1 MKNLKTSNNTNKNND
16 HTEIS
21 LGRVLPRLEYTS
33 DAPVKLVFLVLYIL
47 GAILIWNTQADIAA
61 STEKIEYISPIA
73 EFAAK
78 NIFVTYLI
86 IAGIAVTILIL
97 TPIGMRSVQ
106 DRLKSIGL
114 VNHSEAVPELKGKHK
129 DRNNPRISIWEFT
142 SQGIPLKVWK
152 DKQAAIETALD
163 ITIVKMKNGSGKS
176 RVLIH
181 AVPAVSDLP
190 DIIKWND
197 KLLSQQSFVLKL
209 GESFTGPVTVD
220 LARVPHILLGGATGS
235 GKSVLLKLLLMQANK
250 KGANVCIA
258 DFKGGV
264 DFPPVWHKEC
274 RMCFEEQATLE
285 LLTELTEELERRK
298 HLLKAAGLPN
308 IDHYNVA
315 TGENLQ
321 RYIFACDE
329 LAEMLDKTGL
339 TKEQKEIVVK
349 IESKLSVIAR
359 QGRAFGIHL
368 ILATQRPDSAILNG
382 QIKNNL
388 NCRICGRADN
398 VLSMIILDKTDAADQ
413 IPEDAQGRFLLNDGT
428 MFQAYWFDDAVGIA
442 GPHP

>member
-1 MKNLKTSNNTNKNND
+1 MKATKTPKSDPNNSVTK
-16 HTEIS
+16 IS
-21 LGRVLPRLEYTS
+21 LGRVLPRLDSTS
-33 DAPVKLVFLVLYIL
+33 DAPVKLIFLVLYIL
-47 GAILIWNTQADIAA
+47 GAVLIWHTQADIAA

-73 EFAAK
+73 ELAAN
-78 NIFVTYLI
+78 NIFVTYLLG
-86 IAGIAVTILIL
+86 AGILVTILIL
-97 TPIGMRSVQ
+97 TPIGKRSVQ
-106 DRLKSIGL
+106 EQLRSIGL
-114 VNHSEAVPELKGKHK
+114 VNHADAVPELKSKRK
-129 DRNNPRISIWEFT
+129 DKQNPKITIWEFT
-142 SQGIPLKVWK
+142 SQGIPLKVWQ
-152 DKQAAIETALD
+152 DKQAAIETTLD

-176 RVLIH
+176 RVLIQ

-190 DIIKWND
+190 DMIKWKD
-197 KLLSQQSFVLKL
+197 KYLSQQSFVLNL
-209 GESFTGPVTVD
+209 GESFTGTITVD

-235 GKSVLLKLLLMQANK
+235 GKSVLLKLLLMQATK
-250 KGANVCIA
+250 KGAKVCIA

-264 DFPPVWHKEC
+264 DFPPVWHKKC
-274 RMCFEEQATLE
+274 RMCFEEQSALE

-298 HLLKAAGLPN
+298 QLLKAAGLPN
-308 IDHYNVA
+308 IDHYNAV
-315 TGENLQ
+315 TGEKLQ

-349 IESKLSVIAR
+349 IEGLLGTIAR

-382 QIKNNL
+382 QIKNNI

-413 IPEDAQGRFLLNDGT
+413 IPEDAQGRFLLHDGT
-428 MFQAYWFDDAVGIA
+428 MFQAYWFDDTGGI
-442 GPHP
+442 

>member
-1 MKNLKTSNNTNKNND
+1 MKASKTPKSNQNNV
-16 HTEIS
+16 TTKIG
-21 LGRVLPRLEYTS
+21 LGRVLPRLNYT
-33 DAPVKLVFLVLYIL
+33 DHAPVKLIFLILYIL
-47 GAILIWNTQADIAA
+47 GAVLIWNAQADIAA

-78 NIFVTYLI
+78 NIFGTYLI
-86 IAGIAVTILIL
+86 GAGIVVTMLIL
-97 TPIGMRSVQ
+97 TPIGKRSVQ
-106 DRLKSIGL
+106 DQLKSIGL
-114 VNHSEAVPELKGKHK
+114 VNHAEAVPELKRKRK
-129 DRNNPRISIWEFT
+129 DKKNPRISIWEFT

-152 DKQAAIETALD
+152 EKKEAIETALD

-190 DIIKWND
+190 DMIEWKD
-197 KLLSQQSFVLKL
+197 KFLSQQSFILNL

-274 RMCFEEQATLE
+274 RMCFEEQSTLE

-298 HLLKAAGLPN
+298 KLLKASGLPN
-308 IDHYNVA
+308 IDHYNAA

-349 IESKLSVIAR
+349 IEGLLGTIAR

-382 QIKNNL
+382 QIKNNI

-413 IPEDAQGRFLLNDGT
+413 IPEDAQGRFILHDGT
-428 MFQAYWFDDAVGIA
+428 MFQAYWFDDTGGI
-442 GPHP
+442 

>member
-1 MKNLKTSNNTNKNND
+1 MKAAKSPKSIQNKANTE
-16 HTEIS
+16 TG
-21 LGRVLPRLEYTS
+21 LGRTLPRLDSTS
-33 DAPVKLVFLVLYIL
+33 DAPVKLIFLILYIL
-47 GAILIWNTQADIAA
+47 GAILVWNTQADIAA

-73 EFAAK
+73 EFAAN
-78 NIFVTYLI
+78 NIFATYLLGVGTLVI
-86 IAGIAVTILIL
+86 ILIL
-97 TPIGMRSVQ
+97 TPIGKRSVQ
-106 DRLKSIGL
+106 EQLRSIGL
-114 VNHSEAVPELKGKHK
+114 VNHADAVPELKSKRK
-129 DRNNPRISIWEFT
+129 DKKNPRISIWEFT

-176 RVLIH
+176 RVLIQ

-190 DIIKWND
+190 EMIQWKD
-197 KLLSQQSFVLKL
+197 KYLSEQSFILNL

-250 KGANVCIA
+250 KGAKVCIA

-274 RMCFEEQATLE
+274 RMCFEEQSTLK
-285 LLTELTEELERRK
+285 LLTELVEELEHRK
-298 HLLKAAGLPN
+298 QLLSASGLSN
-308 IDHYNVA
+308 IDHHNAA
-315 TGENLQ
+315 TGDNLQ

-339 TKEQKEIVVK
+339 TKDQKETVNK
-349 IESKLSVIAR
+349 IEGLLSTIAR

-368 ILATQRPDSAILNG
+368 ILATQRPDSTILNG
-382 QIKNNL
+382 QIKNNI

-398 VLSMIILDKTDAADQ
+398 VLSMIILDNTDAADM
-413 IPEDAQGRFLLNDGT
+413 IPEDAQGRFLLKGGS
-428 MFQAYWFDDAVGIA
+428 MFQAYWFDDTGGV
-442 GPHP
+442 

>member
-1 MKNLKTSNNTNKNND
+1 MKATKTPKKTNTTK
-16 HTEIS
+16 IS
-21 LGRVLPRLEYTS
+21 LGRVLPRLDST
-33 DAPVKLVFLVLYIL
+33 DHAPVKLIFLILYIL
-47 GAILIWNTQADIAA
+47 GAVLIWHTQANIAA

-86 IAGIAVTILIL
+86 VAGIAVTMLIL
-97 TPIGMRSVQ
+97 TPIGKRSVQ
-106 DRLKSIGL
+106 DQLKSIGL
-114 VNHSEAVPELKGKHK
+114 VNHAEAVPELKSKQK

-152 DKQAAIETALD
+152 DKKEAIETALD

-190 DIIKWND
+190 DMIQWKN
-197 KLLSQQSFVLKL
+197 KYLSQQSFILNL
-209 GESFTGPVTVD
+209 GESFTGLVTVD

-250 KGANVCIA
+250 KGGNVCIA

-264 DFPPVWHKEC
+264 DFPPIWHKEC
-274 RMCFEEQATLE
+274 RMCFEEQSTLE

-298 HLLKAAGLPN
+298 QLLKASGLPN
-308 IDHYNVA
+308 IDHYNTA

-339 TKEQKEIVVK
+339 AKEQKEIVVK
-349 IESKLSVIAR
+349 IEGLLGTIAR

-368 ILATQRPDSAILNG
+368 ILATQRPDSTILNG
-382 QIKNNL
+382 QIKNNI

-398 VLSMIILDKTDAADQ
+398 VLSMIILDNTDAADQ
-413 IPEDAQGRFLLNDGT
+413 IPEDAQGRFLLHDGT
-428 MFQAYWFDDAVGIA
+428 MFQAYWFEDSEMDLRSKR
-442 GPHP
+442 

>member
-1 MKNLKTSNNTNKNND
+1 MKTPKKTNTTK
-16 HTEIS
+16 IS
-21 LGRVLPRLEYTS
+21 LGRVLSRLDSTS
-33 DAPVKLVFLVLYIL
+33 DAPVKLIFLLLYVL
-47 GAILIWNTQADIAA
+47 GEVLIWNTQADIAA

-86 IAGIAVTILIL
+86 IAGIAVIILIL
-97 TPIGMRSVQ
+97 TPIGKRSVQ
-106 DRLKSIGL
+106 ERLKSIGL
-114 VNHSEAVPELKGKHK
+114 VNHAEAVPELKSKRK
-129 DRNNPRISIWEFT
+129 DKQNPRISIWEFT

-190 DIIKWND
+190 DMIQWKD
-197 KLLSQQSFVLKL
+197 KYLSQQSFILNL

-264 DFPPVWHKEC
+264 DFPPVWHNEC
-274 RMCFEEQATLE
+274 RMCFEEQSTLE

-298 HLLKAAGLPN
+298 QLLKASGLPN
-308 IDHYNVA
+308 IDHYNAA

-339 TKEQKEIVVK
+339 TKEEKEIVAK
-349 IESKLSVIAR
+349 IESRLSVIAR

-368 ILATQRPDSAILNG
+368 ILATQRPDSTILNG
-382 QIKNNL
+382 QIKNNI

-398 VLSMIILDKTDAADQ
+398 VLSMIILDNTDAADQ
-413 IPEDAQGRFLLNDGT
+413 IPEDAQGRFLLHDGT
-428 MFQAYWFDDAVGIA
+428 MFQAYWFDDTGGI
-442 GPHP
+442 

>member
-1 MKNLKTSNNTNKNND
+1 MKATKTPKSKQKDITTK
-16 HTEIS
+16 TG
-21 LGRVLPRLEYTS
+21 LGRVLPRLDSTS
-33 DAPVKLVFLVLYIL
+33 DAPVKLISLVLYIL
-47 GAILIWNTQADIAA
+47 GAVLIWHTQADSAA

-78 NIFVTYLI
+78 NIFATYLI
-86 IAGIAVTILIL
+86 VAGIAVTILIL
-97 TPIGMRSVQ
+97 TPIGKRSVQ
-106 DRLKSIGL
+106 EQLKSIGL
-114 VNHSEAVPELKGKHK
+114 INHAEAVPELKSKRK
-129 DRNNPRISIWEFT
+129 DKQNSKISVWEFT

-176 RVLIH
+176 RVLLH
-181 AVPAVSDLP
+181 TVPAVSDLP
-190 DIIKWND
+190 DMIQWKD
-197 KLLSQQSFVLKL
+197 RYLSQQSFILNL

-274 RMCFEEQATLE
+274 RMCFEEQSTLE

-298 HLLKAAGLPN
+298 KLLKASGLPN
-308 IDHYNVA
+308 IDHYNAA

-339 TKEQKEIVVK
+339 TKEQKETVVK
-349 IESKLSVIAR
+349 IEGLLGTIAR

-382 QIKNNL
+382 QIKNNI

-398 VLSMIILDKTDAADQ
+398 VLSMIILDKADAADL
-413 IPEDAQGRFLLNDGT
+413 IPEDAQGRFLLKGGA
-428 MFQAYWFDDAVGIA
+428 MFQAYWFDDTGGI
-442 GPHP
+442 

>member
-1 MKNLKTSNNTNKNND
+1 MKATKPSKKTNTTK
-16 HTEIS
+16 IS
-21 LGRVLPRLEYTS
+21 LGRVLPRLDATS
-33 DAPVKLVFLVLYIL
+33 DAPVKLILLVLYIL
-47 GAILIWNTQADIAA
+47 GAVLIWNTQTDIAA
-61 STEKIEYISPIA
+61 ATENIEYISPIA
-73 EFAAK
+73 QFAAK
-78 NIFVTYLI
+78 NIFVTYLLV
-86 IAGIAVTILIL
+86 AGIAVTILIL
-97 TPIGMRSVQ
+97 IPIGKRSVQ
-106 DRLKSIGL
+106 EQLKSIGL
-114 VNHSEAVPELKGKHK
+114 VNHSEAVPELKSKRK
-129 DRNNPRISIWEFT
+129 DKQNPKITIWEFT
-142 SQGIPLKVWK
+142 SQGIPLKIWK
-152 DKQAAIETALD
+152 DKKESIETVLD

-190 DIIKWND
+190 DMIHWMD
-197 KLLSQQSFVLKL
+197 KYLSQQSFILNL
-209 GESFTGPVTVD
+209 GESFTGPVSVN
-220 LARVPHILLGGATGS
+220 LERVPHILLGGATGS

-274 RMCFEEQATLE
+274 RMCFEERSTLE

-298 HLLKAAGLPN
+298 QLLKASGLPN
-308 IDHYNVA
+308 IDHHNAA
-315 TGENLQ
+315 TGDNLK

-349 IESKLSVIAR
+349 IEGLLGTIAR

-382 QIKNNL
+382 QIKNNI
-388 NCRICGRADN
+388 NCRICGRSDN

-428 MFQAYWFDDAVGIA
+428 MFQAYWFDDTGGI
-442 GPHP
+442 

>member
-1 MKNLKTSNNTNKNND
+1 MKATKTPKKND
-16 HTEIS
+16 TTKIS
-21 LGRVLPRLEYTS
+21 LGRVLPRLDATS
-33 DAPVKLVFLVLYIL
+33 DAPVKLIFLILYIL
-47 GAILIWNTQADIAA
+47 GAVLIWHTQADIAA
-61 STEKIEYISPIA
+61 STEKIQYISPFA
-73 EFAAK
+73 EFAAR
-78 NIFVTYLI
+78 NIFATYLI
-86 IAGIAVTILIL
+86 VAGIVVTILIL
-97 TPIGMRSVQ
+97 TPIGKRSVQ
-106 DRLKSIGL
+106 KQLQTIGL
-114 VNHSEAVPELKGKHK
+114 VNHAEAVPELKSKRK
-129 DRNNPRISIWEFT
+129 DKQNPKITIWEFT
-142 SQGIPLKVWK
+142 SQGIPLKAWK
-152 DKQAAIETALD
+152 DKKEAIETALD

-190 DIIKWND
+190 DIIKWKD
-197 KLLSQQSFVLKL
+197 KYLSQQSFVLNL
-209 GESFTGPVTVD
+209 GESFTGPVTMD

-274 RMCFEEQATLE
+274 RMCFEEQSTLE
-285 LLTELTEELERRK
+285 LLTELAEELERRK
-298 HLLKAAGLPN
+298 RLLKAAGLPN
-308 IDHYNVA
+308 IDHYNAV

-349 IESKLSVIAR
+349 IESKLSIIAR

-368 ILATQRPDSAILNG
+368 ILATQRPDSTILNG
-382 QIKNNL
+382 QIKNNI

-398 VLSMIILDKTDAADQ
+398 VLSMIILDNTDAADQ
-413 IPEDAQGRFLLNDGT
+413 IPEDAQGRFLLHDGT
-428 MFQAYWFDDAVGIA
+428 IFQAYWFDDTGGI
-442 GPHP
+442 

>member
-1 MKNLKTSNNTNKNND
+1 MKTMKSPKPNKANVTTKT
-16 HTEIS
+16 S
-21 LGRVLPRLEYTS
+21 LGRVLPRLDSTS
-33 DAPVKLVFLVLYIL
+33 DAPVKLIFLALYIL

-73 EFAAK
+73 EFAAN
-78 NIFVTYLI
+78 NIFVAYLL
-86 IAGIAVTILIL
+86 GVGTLVTILIL
-97 TPIGMRSVQ
+97 TPIGKRSVQ
-106 DRLKSIGL
+106 DQLKSIGL
-114 VNHSEAVPELKGKHK
+114 INHSEAVPELKSKRK
-129 DRNNPRISIWEFT
+129 DKQNPKITIWEFT

-176 RVLIH
+176 RVLIQ

-190 DIIKWND
+190 EMIQWKD
-197 KLLSQQSFVLKL
+197 KYLSEQSFILNL
-209 GESFTGPVTVD
+209 GESFTGPITVD

-250 KGANVCIA
+250 KGAKVCIA

-274 RMCFEEQATLE
+274 QMCFEEQSTLE
-285 LLTELTEELERRK
+285 LLIELTEELERRK
-298 HLLKAAGLPN
+298 ALLKASGLPN
-308 IDHYNVA
+308 IDHYNAA

-339 TKEQKEIVVK
+339 TKEQKETVSK
-349 IESKLSVIAR
+349 IESRLSMIAR

-368 ILATQRPDSAILNG
+368 ILATQRPDSTILNG
-382 QIKNNL
+382 QIKNNI

-398 VLSMIILDKTDAADQ
+398 VLSMIILDNTDAADL
-413 IPEDAQGRFLLNDGT
+413 IPEDAQGRFILQGGT
-428 MFQAYWFDDAVGIA
+428 TFQAYWFEDSDL
-442 GPHP
+442 

>member
-1 MKNLKTSNNTNKNND
+1 MKATKPSKKTNTTK
-16 HTEIS
+16 IS
-21 LGRVLPRLEYTS
+21 LGRVLPRLDSTS
-33 DAPVKLVFLVLYIL
+33 DAPVKLIFLVLYIL
-47 GAILIWNTQADIAA
+47 GAVLIWNTQADIAA

-73 EFAAK
+73 AFAAK

-97 TPIGMRSVQ
+97 TPIGKRSVQ
-106 DRLKSIGL
+106 DQLKSIGL
-114 VNHSEAVPELKGKHK
+114 VNYAEAVPELKSKRK
-129 DRNNPRISIWEFT
+129 DKQNPKISIWEFT

-152 DKQAAIETALD
+152 DKKEAIETVRD

-181 AVPAVSDLP
+181 AVPAVSELP
-190 DIIKWND
+190 DKIKW
-197 KLLSQQSFVLKL
+197 KEKYLCQQSFALNL

-274 RMCFEEQATLE
+274 RMCFEEQSTLD
-285 LLTELTEELERRK
+285 LLTELSEELERRK
-298 HLLKAAGLPN
+298 QLLKAAGLPN
-308 IDHYNVA
+308 IDHYNAA

-339 TKEQKEIVVK
+339 TIEQKEIVVK
-349 IESKLSVIAR
+349 IEGLLGTIAR

-368 ILATQRPDSAILNG
+368 ILATQRPDSNILNG
-382 QIKNNL
+382 QIKNNI

-413 IPEDAQGRFLLNDGT
+413 IPEDAQGRFILQDGT
-428 MFQAYWFDDAVGIA
+428 IFQAYWFDDAGGI
-442 GPHP
+442 

>member
-1 MKNLKTSNNTNKNND
+1 MKATKTPKKTNTTK
-16 HTEIS
+16 IS
-21 LGRVLPRLEYTS
+21 LGRVLPRLDST
-33 DAPVKLVFLVLYIL
+33 DHAPVKLIFLILYIL
-47 GAILIWNTQADIAA
+47 GAILIWNTQANIAA

-73 EFAAK
+73 EFTAK
-78 NIFVTYLI
+78 NIFATYLI
-86 IAGIAVTILIL
+86 VAGIAVTILIL
-97 TPIGMRSVQ
+97 TPIGKRTVQ
-106 DRLKSIGL
+106 DQLKSIGL
-114 VNHSEAVPELKGKHK
+114 INHSEAVPELKSKHK
-129 DRNNPRISIWEFT
+129 DKKNPRITVWEFT

-152 DKQAAIETALD
+152 DKKEAIETALD

-181 AVPAVSDLP
+181 AVSAVSDLP
-190 DIIKWND
+190 DMVKWKD
-197 KLLSQQSFVLKL
+197 KYLSQQSFVLSL

-258 DFKGGV
+258 DFKSGV

-274 RMCFEEQATLE
+274 RMCFEEQSTLE
-285 LLTELTEELERRK
+285 LLTELTEEMERRK
-298 HLLKAAGLPN
+298 QLLKASGLPN
-308 IDHYNVA
+308 IDHHNAA
-315 TGENLQ
+315 TGDNLQ

-339 TKEQKEIVVK
+339 TKEQKETVVK
-349 IESKLSVIAR
+349 IEGLLGTIAR

-382 QIKNNL
+382 QIKNNI

-428 MFQAYWFDDAVGIA
+428 MFQAYWFDDTGGI
-442 GPHP
+442 

>member
-1 MKNLKTSNNTNKNND
+1 MKATKTPKKTNTTK
-16 HTEIS
+16 IS
-21 LGRVLPRLEYTS
+21 LGRVLPRLDSTS
-33 DAPVKLVFLVLYIL
+33 DAPVKLIFLILYIL
-47 GAILIWNTQADIAA
+47 GAVLIWHTQADIAA
-61 STEKIEYISPIA
+61 SAEKIEYISPIA
-73 EFAAK
+73 EFAAR
-78 NIFVTYLI
+78 NIFTTYLI
-86 IAGIAVTILIL
+86 VAGIVTTILIMI
-97 TPIGMRSVQ
+97 PIGKRSVQ
-106 DRLKSIGL
+106 DQLKSIGL
-114 VNHSEAVPELKGKHK
+114 VNHAEAVPELKSKRK
-129 DRNNPRISIWEFT
+129 DKQNPKISIWEFT

-152 DKQAAIETALD
+152 DKKEAIETVLD

-176 RVLIH
+176 RVLIY

-190 DIIKWND
+190 DMIEWKD
-197 KLLSQQSFVLKL
+197 KYLSQQSFILNL

-235 GKSVLLKLLLMQANK
+235 GKSVLLKLLLMQATK
-250 KGANVCIA
+250 KGADVCIA

-274 RMCFEEQATLE
+274 RMCFEEQSTLE

-298 HLLKAAGLPN
+298 KLLKASGLPN
-308 IDHYNVA
+308 IDHYNAA

-339 TKEQKEIVVK
+339 TKEQKETVIK
-349 IESKLSVIAR
+349 IEGLLGTIAR

-368 ILATQRPDSAILNG
+368 ILATQRPDSTILNG
-382 QIKNNL
+382 QIKNNI

-413 IPEDAQGRFLLNDGT
+413 IPEDAQGRFLLHDGT
-428 MFQAYWFDDAVGIA
+428 MFQAYWFEEGSL
-442 GPHP
+442 

>member
-1 MKNLKTSNNTNKNND
+1 MKTPKKTNTTK
-16 HTEIS
+16 IS
-21 LGRVLPRLEYTS
+21 LGRVLPRLDSTS
-33 DAPVKLVFLVLYIL
+33 DAPVKLIFLVLYIL
-47 GAILIWNTQADIAA
+47 GAVLIWNTQADIAA
-61 STEKIEYISPIA
+61 ATENIELISPIA
-73 EFAAK
+73 EFVAK
-78 NIFVTYLI
+78 NIFATYLI
-86 IAGIAVTILIL
+86 VSGVAVTVLIL
-97 TPIGMRSVQ
+97 TPIGKRSVQ
-106 DRLKSIGL
+106 DQLKSIGL
-114 VNHSEAVPELKGKHK
+114 VNHAEAVPELKSKRK
-129 DRNNPRISIWEFT
+129 DKKNPKITIWEFT

-152 DKQAAIETALD
+152 DKKEAIETALD

-181 AVPAVSDLP
+181 AVPAVSDLS
-190 DIIKWND
+190 DMIQWKD
-197 KLLSQQSFVLKL
+197 KYLSQQSFILNL

-220 LARVPHILLGGATGS
+220 LARVPHIMLGGATGS

-274 RMCFEEQATLE
+274 RMCFEEQSTLE

-298 HLLKAAGLPN
+298 RLLKAAGLPN
-308 IDHYNVA
+308 IDHYNAV

-349 IESKLSVIAR
+349 IESKLSIIAR

-368 ILATQRPDSAILNG
+368 ILATQRPDSTILNG
-382 QIKNNL
+382 QIKNNI

-413 IPEDAQGRFLLNDGT
+413 IPEDAQGRFILHDGT
-428 MFQAYWFDDAVGIA
+428 VFQAYWFEDSNL
-442 GPHP
+442 

>member
-1 MKNLKTSNNTNKNND
+1 MKTTKKTNTTK
-16 HTEIS
+16 IS
-21 LGRVLPRLEYTS
+21 LGRVLPGLDSTS
-33 DAPVKLVFLVLYIL
+33 DAPVKLIFLILYIL
-47 GAILIWNTQADIAA
+47 GAVLIWNTQADIAA

-73 EFAAK
+73 EFAAR
-78 NIFVTYLI
+78 NIFVTYMI
-86 IAGIAVTILIL
+86 VAGIVVTILIL
-97 TPIGMRSVQ
+97 TPIGRRTVQ
-106 DRLKSIGL
+106 EQLKSIGL
-114 VNHSEAVPELKGKHK
+114 INHSEAVPKLKHK
-129 DRNNPRISIWEFT
+129 RKDKQNPKITIWEFS

-152 DKQAAIETALD
+152 DKKEAIETALD

-176 RVLIH
+176 RVLIY

-190 DIIKWND
+190 DMIKWKD
-197 KLLSQQSFVLKL
+197 KFLSQQSFVLNL
-209 GESFTGPVTVD
+209 GESFTGPITVD

-274 RMCFEEQATLE
+274 RMCFEEQSTLE

-298 HLLKAAGLPN
+298 QLLKAAGMPN
-308 IDHYNVA
+308 IDHYNAA
-315 TGENLQ
+315 TGDNLK

-339 TKEQKEIVVK
+339 MKEQKEIVVK
-349 IESKLSVIAR
+349 IEGLLGTIAR

-368 ILATQRPDSAILNG
+368 ILATQRPDSTILNG
-382 QIKNNL
+382 QIKNNI

-398 VLSMIILDKTDAADQ
+398 VLSQIILDNTNAADQ
-413 IPEDAQGRFLLNDGT
+413 IPEDAQGRFILHDGT
-428 MFQAYWFDDAVGIA
+428 VFQAYWFDDTGGI
-442 GPHP
+442 

>member
-1 MKNLKTSNNTNKNND
+1 MKATKNPKPTHNKVT
-16 HTEIS
+16 TEIS
-21 LGRVLPRLEYTS
+21 LGRVLPRLDSTS
-33 DAPVKLVFLVLYIL
+33 DAPVKLIFLILYIL
-47 GAILIWNTQADIAA
+47 GAILIWSTQADIAA

-73 EFAAK
+73 EFAAN
-78 NIFVTYLI
+78 NIFATYLLGVGTLVI
-86 IAGIAVTILIL
+86 ILIL
-97 TPIGMRSVQ
+97 TPIGKRSVQ
-106 DRLKSIGL
+106 EQLRSIGL
-114 VNHSEAVPELKGKHK
+114 VNHADAVPELKSKRK
-129 DRNNPRISIWEFT
+129 DKKNPRITIWEFT
-142 SQGIPLKVWK
+142 SQGIPLKVWQ

-176 RVLIH
+176 RVLIY

-190 DIIKWND
+190 DMIKWKD
-197 KLLSQQSFVLKL
+197 KFLSQQSFILNL

-250 KGANVCIA
+250 KGAKVCIA

-274 RMCFEEQATLE
+274 QMCFEEQATLE

-298 HLLKAAGLPN
+298 TLLKASGLPN
-308 IDHYNVA
+308 IDHYNES
-315 TGENLQ
+315 TRDNLQ

-339 TKEQKEIVVK
+339 TKDQKEIVVK
-349 IESKLSVIAR
+349 IESSLSVIAR

-368 ILATQRPDSAILNG
+368 ILATQRPDSTILNG
-382 QIKNNL
+382 QIKNNI

-398 VLSMIILDKTDAADQ
+398 VLSMIILDNTDAADQ
-413 IPEDAQGRFLLNDGT
+413 IPEDAQGRFLLHDGT
-428 MFQAYWFDDAVGIA
+428 MFQAYWFDDAAGIA

>member
-1 MKNLKTSNNTNKNND
+1 MKATKTTKKND
-16 HTEIS
+16 TTKIS
-21 LGRVLPRLEYTS
+21 LGRNLPRLDSTS
-33 DAPVKLVFLVLYIL
+33 DAPVKLILLVLYIL
-47 GAILIWNTQADIAA
+47 GAVLIWNTQADIAA
-61 STEKIEYISPIA
+61 SAEKIEYISPIA

-86 IAGIAVTILIL
+86 VAGIAVTILIL
-97 TPIGMRSVQ
+97 TPIGKRSVQ
-106 DRLKSIGL
+106 DQLKSIGL
-114 VNHSEAVPELKGKHK
+114 VNHAEAVPELKSKRK
-129 DRNNPRISIWEFT
+129 DKQNPKISIWEFT

-152 DKQAAIETALD
+152 DKKEAIETALD
-163 ITIVKMKNGSGKS
+163 ITIVKMKNRSGKS
-176 RVLIH
+176 RILIY

-190 DIIKWND
+190 DMIHWKD
-197 KLLSQQSFVLKL
+197 KYLSQQSFILNL

-220 LARVPHILLGGATGS
+220 MARVPHILLGGATGS

-274 RMCFEEQATLE
+274 RMCFEEQSTLE

-298 HLLKAAGLPN
+298 QLLKAAGLPN
-308 IDHYNVA
+308 IDHYNAV
-315 TGENLQ
+315 TGDNLK

-339 TKEQKEIVVK
+339 TKDQKEIVAK
-349 IESKLSVIAR
+349 IESRLSIIAR

-368 ILATQRPDSAILNG
+368 ILATQRPDSTILNG
-382 QIKNNL
+382 QIKNNI

-398 VLSMIILDKTDAADQ
+398 VLSMIILDNTDAADQ
-413 IPEDAQGRFLLNDGT
+413 IPEDAQGRFLLHDGT
-428 MFQAYWFDDAVGIA
+428 IFQTYWFDDTGGI
-442 GPHP
+442 

>member
-1 MKNLKTSNNTNKNND
+1 MKATKTPKINATTK
-16 HTEIS
+16 IG
-21 LGRVLPRLEYTS
+21 LGRVLPRLDST
-33 DAPVKLVFLVLYIL
+33 DHAPVKLIILVLYIL
-47 GAILIWNTQADIAA
+47 GAVLIWNTQANIAA

-73 EFAAK
+73 AFAAR

-97 TPIGMRSVQ
+97 TPIGKRSVQ
-106 DRLKSIGL
+106 DQLKSIGL

-152 DKQAAIETALD
+152 DKKEAIETVLD

-176 RVLIH
+176 RVFIH

-190 DIIKWND
+190 DMIKWKD
-197 KLLSQQSFVLKL
+197 KFLYQQSFILNL

-220 LARVPHILLGGATGS
+220 LARVPHVLLGGATGS

-250 KGANVCIA
+250 KGANVCIT

-274 RMCFEEQATLE
+274 RMCFEEQSTLE

-298 HLLKAAGLPN
+298 QLLKASGLPN
-308 IDHYNVA
+308 IDHHNAA
-315 TGENLQ
+315 TGDDLK

-339 TKEQKEIVVK
+339 TKDQKETVNK
-349 IESKLSVIAR
+349 IEGLLSTIAR

-368 ILATQRPDSAILNG
+368 ILATQRPDSTILNG
-382 QIKNNL
+382 QIKNNI

-398 VLSMIILDKTDAADQ
+398 VLSMIILDNTNAADQ

-428 MFQAYWFDDAVGIA
+428 MFQAYWFDDSEMDL
-442 GPHP
+442 HSKR

>member
-1 MKNLKTSNNTNKNND
+1 MKATKTPKKND
-16 HTEIS
+16 TTKIS
-21 LGRVLPRLEYTS
+21 LGRVLPRLDATS
-33 DAPVKLVFLVLYIL
+33 DAPVKLIFLILYIL
-47 GAILIWNTQADIAA
+47 GAVLIWHTQADIAA
-61 STEKIEYISPIA
+61 STEKIQYISPIA
-73 EFAAK
+73 EFAAR
-78 NIFVTYLI
+78 NIFATYLI
-86 IAGIAVTILIL
+86 VAGIVVTILIL
-97 TPIGMRSVQ
+97 TPIGKRSVQ
-106 DRLKSIGL
+106 KQLQTIGL
-114 VNHSEAVPELKGKHK
+114 VNHAEAVPELKSKRK
-129 DRNNPRISIWEFT
+129 DKQNPKITIWEFT
-142 SQGIPLKVWK
+142 SQGIPLKAWK
-152 DKQAAIETALD
+152 DKKEAIETALD

-190 DIIKWND
+190 DIIKWKD
-197 KLLSQQSFVLKL
+197 KYISQQSFVLTL
-209 GESFTGPVTVD
+209 GESFTGPVTMD

-274 RMCFEEQATLE
+274 RMCFEEQSTLE
-285 LLTELTEELERRK
+285 LLTELAEELERRK
-298 HLLKAAGLPN
+298 RLLKAAGLPN
-308 IDHYNVA
+308 IDHYNAV

-349 IESKLSVIAR
+349 IESKLSIIAR

-368 ILATQRPDSAILNG
+368 ILATQRPDSTILNG
-382 QIKNNL
+382 QIKNNI

-398 VLSMIILDKTDAADQ
+398 VLSMIILDNTDAADQ
-413 IPEDAQGRFLLNDGT
+413 IPEDAQGRFLLHDGT
-428 MFQAYWFDDAVGIA
+428 IFQAYCFDDTGGI
-442 GPHP
+442 

>member
-1 MKNLKTSNNTNKNND
+1 MKAAKTPKSNQNNV
-16 HTEIS
+16 TTKIS
-21 LGRVLPRLEYTS
+21 LGRVLPRLDSTS
-33 DAPVKLVFLVLYIL
+33 DAPVKLIFLILYIL
-47 GAILIWNTQADIAA
+47 GAVLIWNTQADIAA

-78 NIFVTYLI
+78 NIFVAYLI

-97 TPIGMRSVQ
+97 TPIGKRSVQ
-106 DRLKSIGL
+106 EQLKSIGL
-114 VNHSEAVPELKGKHK
+114 VNHAEAVPELKSKHK

-176 RVLIH
+176 RVHIY

-190 DIIKWND
+190 EMIKWKD
-197 KLLSQQSFVLKL
+197 KYLSQQSFILNL

-220 LARVPHILLGGATGS
+220 LARVPHILLGGSTGS
-235 GKSVLLKLLLMQANK
+235 GKSVLLKLLLMQAIK
-250 KGANVCIA
+250 KGAKVCIA

-274 RMCFEEQATLE
+274 RMCFEEQSTLE
-285 LLTELTEELERRK
+285 LLTELAEELEHRK
-298 HLLKAAGLPN
+298 QLLKASGLPN
-308 IDHYNVA
+308 IDHHNAA
-315 TGENLQ
+315 TGDNLK

-349 IESKLSVIAR
+349 IEGLLGTIAR

-368 ILATQRPDSAILNG
+368 ILATQRPDSTILNG
-382 QIKNNL
+382 QIKNNI

-413 IPEDAQGRFLLNDGT
+413 IPEDAQGRFLLSDGT
-428 MFQAYWFDDAVGIA
+428 MFQAYWFDDTGGI
-442 GPHP
+442 